1 MKVTVTNIDESDI
14 PVIRIDY
21 FKSCEKWSLILFNDM
36 ISKKYIYIIQC
47 VSCVGEED
55 DLTLG
60 FELRLRF
67 FLKAFISKK
76 KNSFIKKRNLFTEKL
91 NSELFCQAPITC
103 HVWE

>member
-36 ISKKYIYIIQC
+36 ISKKNIYIIQC

-67 FLKAFISKK
+67 FLKAFISKNK
-76 KNSFIKKRNLFTEKL
+76 K
-91 NSELFCQAPITC
+91 
-103 HVWE
+103 